1 MASRSSNTNHAVPMI
16 AAGWPTTLLS
26 AVCGL
31 LSIIYFACGTGGTR
45 MHQKEDPSQLSR
57 DLALPMPPG
66 TRVIA
71 VKRLQGID
79 VAIFAK
85 VEVPTDAW
93 SSWLD
98 AAPFKADELTTEAN
112 AYLAPD
118 DGWWDPSR
126 AVGLKAVQ
134 LSLPHGKY
142 LNLGVSEANTAG
154 VVVVYLMKH
163 GT

>member
-1 MASRSSNTNHAVPMI
+1 M
-16 AAGWPTTLLS
+16 
-26 AVCGL
+26 
-31 LSIIYFACGTGGTR
+31 
-45 MHQKEDPSQLSR
+45 QKREDPSELSR
-57 DLALPMPPG
+57 DMGIPMPAE

-71 VKRLQGID
+71 VKRLQGLD
-79 VAIFAK
+79 EAIFAK
-85 VEVPTDAW
+85 VEIPTSAW
-93 SSWLD
+93 HSWLNV
-98 AAPFKADELTTEAN
+98 APFKPDELTTEAN

-142 LNLGVSEANTAG
+142 LNVGVSEANATG
-154 VVVVYLMKH
+154 MVVLYLMKH